1 MINQQ
6 LQVNSAM
13 PGLPIQYSMDDGLTW
28 SDVRDGIPVGERVV
42 LGTRCVY
49 SAPASFCNR
58 PFHVTL
64 STTSLLI
71 LQLPFLLFS
80 ITFLP

>member
-1 MINQQ
+1 
-6 LQVNSAM
+6 M

-42 LGTRCVY
+42 LGTRYVY
-49 SAPASFCNR
+49 SPPASFCNL

-64 STTSLLI
+64 LTTSLLI
-71 LQLPFLLFS
+71 LQLPFLLFP
-80 ITFLP
+80 ITFLA